1 MEMKMNFADV
11 KKAGPGAPQA
21 GATGTEHTARAP
33 WLALSVLALAQFL
46 VVLDASIVNIALP
59 SIGTGL
65 GLPAEL
71 LAWVIT
77 AYVLP
82 FGGLLLLG
90 GRLADRYGHRRVFLL
105 GVGGFI
111 AASLAAALSPDGM
124 ILLGARAV
132 QGASAALLAPA
143 ALALL
148 MRLFPS
154 PADRAKALGIWG
166 AVAGLGSAAGVL
178 LGGVLTAR
186 FGWPSIFLINVP
198 VGLLV
203 IGTLPRLVGKDRTGA
218 RLPLDLPGAATIT
231 AATVLIVAALSLVL
245 EFGFFAPLTLG
256 LATAG
261 LVLFGL
267 FVVIEKRSV
276 APLVDFSIL
285 GKGGVRLGNIAMLLV
300 GAVTVGLFFILSLQM
315 QNVWAFDA
323 LGAGLSQLPLALA
336 LVATAGMLPPVIA
349 RFGSKRVL
357 ALSLPVL
364 ALGLGW
370 LALAP
375 VGADFLLHLVGPSI
389 VIGIGLGGAFIATTE
404 LAVQGVSEV
413 DSGLASGLV
422 NTSQQ
427 IGGALGLA
435 LIFTLAMARTASL
448 APQLDSLAA
457 LNGGYQAAYLA
468 AALAALL
475 GAAIVS
481 LTKTR

>member
-1 MEMKMNFADV
+1 MSLAETKQSRSAARTESD
-11 KKAGPGAPQA
+11 
-21 GATGTEHTARAP
+21 TGTVAQKP
-33 WLALSVLALAQFL
+33 WLALTVLALAQFL

-59 SIGTGL
+59 SIGNGL
-65 GLPAEL
+65 GLPPEL

-90 GRLADRYGHRRVFLL
+90 GRLADRYGHRRVFLV

-111 AASLAAALSPDGM
+111 TASLAATLAPDGLV
-124 ILLGARAV
+124 LLGARAV

-154 PADRAKALGIWG
+154 AADRAKALGTWG

-178 LGGVLTAR
+178 LGGLLTAR
-186 FGWPSIFLINVP
+186 FGWPAIFLINLP
-198 VGLLV
+198 VGVVVLA
-203 IGTLPRLVGKDRTGA
+203 TLPRLIGA
-218 RLPLDLPGAATIT
+218 DQTSTRLPLDLPGAATIT

-245 EFGFFAPLTLG
+245 DLGFFAPLTLG
-256 LATAG
+256 LGAAG
-261 LVLFGL
+261 LALLGL
-267 FVVIEKRSV
+267 FVVIETRSA
-276 APLVDFSIL
+276 APLVHFAIFRT
-285 GKGGVRLGNIAMLLV
+285 GGVRLGNIAMLLV
-300 GAVTVGLFFILSLQM
+300 GAVTVGLFFVLSLQM
-315 QNVWAFDA
+315 QNVWAYDA
-323 LGAGLSQLPLALA
+323 LAAGLSQLPLALA
-336 LVATAGMLPPVIA
+336 LVVTAGLLPPVIA
-349 RFGSKRVL
+349 KLGSQRVL
-357 ALSLPVL
+357 TLFLPVL

-375 VGADFLLHLVGPSI
+375 VGADFLLHLLGPSI

-404 LAVQGVSEV
+404 LAVQGVNET

-435 LIFTLAMARTASL
+435 LIFTLAMARTGSL
-448 APQLDSLAA
+448 APKLDRLAA

-468 AALAALL
+468 AAVAALA
-475 GAAIVS
+475 GAAIVAFA
-481 LTKTR
+481 RPR

>member
-1 MEMKMNFADV
+1 MSIVTVTRAKTD
-11 KKAGPGAPQA
+11 GAPDA
-21 GATGTEHTARAP
+21 GHGSGSVVRKP
-33 WLALSVLALAQFL
+33 WIALSVLALAQFL

-59 SIGTGL
+59 SIGSGL

-90 GRLADRYGHRRVFLL
+90 GRLADRYGHRRVFLI

-111 AASLAAALSPDGM
+111 TASLAAALSPDGM
-124 ILLGARAV
+124 VLLGARAV

-203 IGTLPRLVGKDRTGA
+203 IASLPRLVGKDRTGA
-218 RLPLDLPGAATIT
+218 RLPLDLLGAATIT
-231 AATVLIVAALSLVL
+231 MATVLVVAALSLVL
-245 EFGFFAPLTLG
+245 ELGFFAPLTLG
-256 LATAG
+256 LAAAG

-267 FVVIEKRSV
+267 FVAIEKRSA
-276 APLVDFSIL
+276 APLVDFSIF

-315 QNVWAFDA
+315 QNVWAYDA

-336 LVATAGMLPPVIA
+336 LVVTAGLLPPVIA
-349 RFGSKRVL
+349 KLGSKKVL

-404 LAVQGVSEV
+404 LAVQGVSEA

-435 LIFTLAMARTASL
+435 LIFTLAMARTESL
-448 APQLDSLAA
+448 APQLDGLAA
-457 LNGGYQAAYLA
+457 LNAGYQAAYLA
-468 AALAALL
+468 AALAALV
-475 GAAIVS
+475 GAAIV
-481 LTKTR
+481 TFAKTR